1 MLRGSIP
8 EQSFTVMSMFV
19 VSGEGSFQSMVRSGR
34 QVCEKRRKGEVIRKS
49 RSDV

>member
-19 VSGEGSFQSMVRSGR
+19 VSGEGGLQREESG
-34 QVCEKRRKGEVIRKS
+34 VG
-49 RSDV
+49 